1 MLFFSSVGCKR
12 MKESSHKLYIKGPDD
27 IEIIA
32 QIWPY
37 STAYLPAKDL
47 YFEDLMENGVKLQTK
62 QHSRD

>member
-12 MKESSHKLYIKGPDD
+12 MKGSSHKLYIKGPDD

-32 QIWPY
+32 QIY